1 MKQKLLNML
10 SLLQEYRRSKEDLMH
25 VYITERLDK
34 SYALYTKELDYSM
47 NYLKCK
53 HEKSIL
59 KRLKKLDNEL
69 S

>member
-10 SLLQEYRRSKEDLMH
+10 SLLQQYKRPKEQLIQL
-25 VYITERLDK
+25 YITERLDK
-34 SYALYTKELDYSM
+34 SYALYMKEIDYSM
-47 NYLKCK
+47 NYLKSK

-69 S
+69 D